1 MEDDSG
7 YSQPATSRALADIS
21 VTAGR
26 RNSNNYSKMD
36 GSYDDDIPNSSPY
49 PSSYSGSP
57 TKSASPLNFWQDKLQ
72 ENMSPTGL
80 KPSTS
85 QRRNSVERLRGR
97 AQVSSNLFQNVPLTA
112 STTGSIRA
120 KPAGSRLP
128 IPTSTKPNTPI
139 KGVNTTTGASN
150 ISGYGANPDQQ
161 RSTPPPARPI
171 SILSP
176 PRPDDSHLV
185 ISSPPRNKQVTFT
198 AAPQVQMFV
207 PTTPEPSVSA
217 SEGTYETESDEEE
230 TEDDEDYNMP
240 VVGPEDWDD
249 DTQDSIPIQP
259 QVQQLKEEIIHRDA
273 APSPAG
279 SRPLP
284 PIPPTTDSPAG
295 TPPRRLPLHERLE
308 MVMRS
313 SSPVAGGRPAAP
325 PPLAEIAQEYFPKLE
340 DEEHDEAY
348 SEVAESEVSNEG
360 FSPVLFAEEASSD
373 DDMSDGN
380 LSRQLSF
387 SSNKENIDVRRPDPA
402 PALTAEDILNAEFRI
417 PRISRESIRRQV
429 QASRDQPADDLV
441 LAFPEPRRQS
451 NGVNSFAN
459 SAEQQGSPTQNTRMD
474 LATLAEKLNTEQNE
488 MEVLPNILGRQAS
501 FRRSF
506 IANPAAASEEEYD
519 SPVGEDDESRYST
532 DSEYER
538 RHQYEEYEED
548 ESQPTTPTQAT
559 FASAFGSSTEYHD
572 DNESQ
577 ADLDLPEL
585 GKLGLNDTT
594 STNSSHTLVEEQST
608 YQASDFL
615 PVSRNDYRSD
625 GSDSDYDE
633 GADNM
638 SICESVIRHDI
649 YDSDDYEDEESMWDA
664 ESLRAKTPSPV
675 PARRATIRSASG
687 VMLKTRKSSTPAD
700 IATMAAARRH
710 VSRAEEVPPV
720 PAVPPVPKIDTAFLE
735 NKEPKKLE
743 VEEEKVET
751 PTIETLAPETP
762 ETETPKA
769 EKIKEVVAQ
778 PELVKEEVAK
788 PKEVSVKEEVKEK
801 VKEEAAKEE
810 AKAEAKEEAKKEAKK
825 EVKEEAEV
833 EEVEEEDDDD
843 RPSTSGSQSTIEE
856 PVKKKKAPTQRTSQ
870 LSLPSLGLNLN
881 MGSSLSV
888 ELERVIESQKRGYLM
903 RENSKVVHAST
914 REEPTT
920 PSSKTST
927 HKKTQSWTVE
937 PWQGSPGSTTPRRR
951 SGRGDSVKRKSLDTG
966 RQQHAAAMAQAAK
979 ATELSVVEEDNKDAP
994 PAVAEAAATD
1004 ATPEN
1009 AMGGEGAERGR
1020 FFVKVVAVKDLQLP
1034 LPQNESSYFCM
1045 TLDNG
1050 LHCVTTS
1057 WLELGKNAPI
1067 GQEFE
1072 LIVLDDL
1079 EFQLTLQTKLSPPPA
1094 PITPPE
1100 VFVAPTPSPTKSK
1113 SRFGNF
1119 FGSPK
1124 KRKEQ
1129 ERLLQQQQQLQ
1140 RQQQAAVAAQRR
1152 AAPPSSWELLH
1163 NLVAKDG
1170 SFARSYVS
1178 AKDFED
1184 KAYGRPYTIEV
1195 PCFNEWAVEV
1205 SSLKGKKNV
1214 PSRKPPYKIGRLEI
1228 QLLFVP
1234 RLPGMTDADLP
1245 KSMNAA
1251 IRDIREAEN
1260 VVNQTYEG
1268 YLSQQGGDCPYW
1280 RRRWFKLEG
1289 SRLTAYHE
1297 STRQLRANINLA
1309 KAAKVLDDRSTLT
1322 SQSGSKKRRK
1332 SGFAEDEE
1340 GYMFIEE
1347 GFRIRFANGECI
1359 DFYADSTK
1367 EKDGWMRVLSDTIG
1381 RASDG
1386 KNWCDFI
1393 LKKEREDKLKSP
1405 PPPPKATLVPTT
1417 PKTPV
1422 QKTSSHSRSQSAV
1435 SAPNFQQLGMTP
1447 GSAPSSTSST
1457 PARPRTGIPP
1467 RGSARPQS
1475 HYGGSTR

>member
-1 MEDDSG
+1 
-7 YSQPATSRALADIS
+7 
-21 VTAGR
+21 
-26 RNSNNYSKMD
+26 
-36 GSYDDDIPNSSPY
+36 
-49 PSSYSGSP
+49 
-57 TKSASPLNFWQDKLQ
+57 
-72 ENMSPTGL
+72 
-80 KPSTS
+80 
-85 QRRNSVERLRGR
+85 
-97 AQVSSNLFQNVPLTA
+97 
-112 STTGSIRA
+112 
-120 KPAGSRLP
+120 
-128 IPTSTKPNTPI
+128 
-139 KGVNTTTGASN
+139 
-150 ISGYGANPDQQ
+150 
-161 RSTPPPARPI
+161 
-171 SILSP
+171 
-176 PRPDDSHLV
+176 
-185 ISSPPRNKQVTFT
+185 
-198 AAPQVQMFV
+198 MFV

-217 SEGTYETESDEEE
+217 SENTYETESEDE

-249 DTQDSIPIQP
+249 DSQDSAPIQPP
-259 QVQQLKEEIIHRDA
+259 QVQQLKEETTIHRDA

-313 SSPVAGGRPAAP
+313 SSPVAGGRPAP
-325 PPLAEIAQEYFPKLE
+325 PPLAEIAQEYFPKPE
-340 DEEHDEAY
+340 DEVEETDSEVTDSEVGNDEA
-348 SEVAESEVSNEG
+348 
-360 FSPVLFAEEASSD
+360 FSPVILAEGAPSD

-387 SSNKENIDVRRPDPA
+387 SSNKENIDVRRPDPV
-402 PALTAEDILNAEFRI
+402 PQRTAEDILNAEFRI

-429 QASRDQPADDLV
+429 QANRDQPADGPV
-441 LAFPEPRRQS
+441 LASPEPRRQS
-451 NGVNSFAN
+451 NGVNAFTDSV
-459 SAEQQGSPTQNTRMD
+459 EQQGPSAQNARMD
-474 LATLAEKLNTEQNE
+474 LAMLAEKLNTDHNE
-488 MEVLPNILGRQAS
+488 VEVLPNILGRQAS

-506 IANPAAASEEEYD
+506 IANPEAAADEEYD

-538 RHQYEEYEED
+538 RHRYEEYEED
-548 ESQPTTPTQAT
+548 ESQPATPTQAT
-559 FASAFGSSTEYHD
+559 FASAFGSSAEYHE

-585 GKLGLNDTT
+585 GKSSSNDAT
-594 STNSSHTLVEEQST
+594 STNSSRTLVDEQLMHR
-608 YQASDFL
+608 AGDFF
-615 PVSRNDYRSD
+615 PAAGNGNVSD

-633 GADNM
+633 RADNM

-649 YDSDDYEDEESMWDA
+649 YDSDDYEDDESMWDA
-664 ESLRAKTPSPV
+664 ESIRAKTPSPV

-735 NKEPKKLE
+735 NKEPSKNLEVE

-751 PTIETLAPETP
+751 PKTETP

-769 EKIKEVVAQ
+769 EKIQQVVVQ
-778 PELVKEEVAK
+778 P
-788 PKEVSVKEEVKEK
+788 EEVKEK
-801 VKEEAAKEE
+801 VVKAEEVKVEEAVE
-810 AKAEAKEEAKKEAKK
+810 
-825 EVKEEAEV
+825 
-833 EEVEEEDDDD
+833 EEVEEEEGEEEEEEEEED
-843 RPSTSGSQSTIEE
+843 RPSTSSSQRTVGEE
-856 PVKKKKAPTQRTSQ
+856 PAKKEKPAQRTSQ
-870 LSLPSLGLNLN
+870 LALPSLGLNLN

-888 ELERVIESQKRGYLM
+888 ELERVIEGQKRGYLM

-920 PSSKTST
+920 PSAKTPT

-994 PAVAEAAATD
+994 AAVAEQAAA
-1004 ATPEN
+1004 AEASPEN
-1009 AMGGEGAERGR
+1009 AMGGGEGAERGR

-1094 PITPPE
+1094 PVTPPE

-1367 EKDGWMRVLSDTIG
+1367 EKDGWMKVLNDTIG
-1381 RASDG
+1381 RASNG
-1386 KNWCDFI
+1386 KNWCDYI

-1405 PPPPKATLVPTT
+1405 PPPPKPSMIPTT

-1435 SAPNFQQLGMTP
+1435 SAPNFQQSSMTP
-1447 GSAPSSTSST
+1447 NSAGN
-1457 PARPRTGIPP
+1457 PARPRTGVPP

>member
-1 MEDDSG
+1 MENDSG

-49 PSSYSGSP
+49 PSSYNTP

-72 ENMSPTGL
+72 ENMTPSGL

-85 QRRNSVERLRGR
+85 QRRTSVERLRGR
-97 AQVSSNLFQNVPLTA
+97 AQVSSNLFQNSSPLPS

-128 IPTSTKPNTPI
+128 IPTSSKQNTPV
-139 KGVNTTTGASN
+139 KGVNTTGASN

-176 PRPDDSHLV
+176 PRADDSHLV

-217 SEGTYETESDEEE
+217 SENTYETESEDE

-249 DTQDSIPIQP
+249 DSQDPALVQP
-259 QVQQLKEEIIHRDA
+259 QVQHLKEENIHRDA
-273 APSPAG
+273 APSPIS

-284 PIPPTTDSPAG
+284 PIPPTTTDSPAG

-313 SSPVAGGRPAAP
+313 SSPVAGGRPAP

-340 DEEHDEAY
+340 DEVEETD
-348 SEVAESEVSNEG
+348 SEVTDSEVGNDEG
-360 FSPVLFAEEASSD
+360 FSPVILAEETPSD

-387 SSNKENIDVRRPDPA
+387 SSNKENIDVRRPDPV
-402 PALTAEDILNAEFRI
+402 PARTAEDILNAEFRI

-429 QASRDQPADDLV
+429 QANRDQPTDEPVFAS
-441 LAFPEPRRQS
+441 PEPRRQS
-451 NGVNSFAN
+451 NGVNNFAN
-459 SAEQQGSPTQNTRMD
+459 PIEQQAPPTQNARMD
-474 LATLAEKLNTEQNE
+474 LATLAEKLNTDQNE

-506 IANPAAASEEEYD
+506 IANPAAATEEEYD

-548 ESQPTTPTQAT
+548 ESQPATPTQAS

-585 GKLGLNDTT
+585 GKLSLNDAA
-594 STNSSHTLVEEQST
+594 SSNSSHTLVEQ
-608 YQASDFL
+608 QPMHKPSDFF
-615 PVSRNDYRSD
+615 PTSRNGNLSD
-625 GSDSDYDE
+625 GADSDYDE
-633 GADNM
+633 RADSM

-649 YDSDDYEDEESMWDA
+649 YDSDDYEDDESTWDA
-664 ESLRAKTPSPV
+664 ESLRARTPSPV
-675 PARRATIRSASG
+675 PAQRATIRSASG
-687 VMLKTRKSSTPAD
+687 IMLKTRKSSTPAD

-720 PAVPPVPKIDTAFLE
+720 PAVPPVPKIDTAFLG
-735 NKEPKKLE
+735 NKDAKNSE
-743 VEEEKVET
+743 VEVKEERVET
-751 PTIETLAPETP
+751 PKIETP

-769 EKIKEVVAQ
+769 EKIQQVIVQ
-778 PELVKEEVAK
+778 PEEIKKEVAK
-788 PKEVSVKEEVKEK
+788 PEK
-801 VKEEAAKEE
+801 VQVKDEAVVE
-810 AKAEAKEEAKKEAKK
+810 
-825 EVKEEAEV
+825 EEAE
-833 EEVEEEDDDD
+833 EEEEDDDDDEEED
-843 RPSTSGSQSTIEE
+843 RPSTSGSQSTIGEE
-856 PVKKKKAPTQRTSQ
+856 PVKKEKAPAQRTSQ
-870 LSLPSLGLNLN
+870 LALPSLGLNLN

-914 REEPTT
+914 REEPST
-920 PSSKTST
+920 PSAKTPT

-966 RQQHAAAMAQAAK
+966 RQHHAAAMAQAAK

-994 PAVAEAAATD
+994 AAVAEAAAD
-1004 ATPEN
+1004 AAPEN

-1359 DFYADSTK
+1359 DFYADSTR
-1367 EKDGWMRVLSDTIG
+1367 EKDGWMKVLNDTIG

-1393 LKKEREDKLKSP
+1393 LKKERDDKLKSP
-1405 PPPPKATLVPTT
+1405 PPPPKQSMIPTT

-1447 GSAPSSTSST
+1447 SSAGTST
-1457 PARPRTGIPP
+1457 PVRPRTGLPP